1 MTVETANYEKKL
13 VAIVRRLPAERGKQL
28 LDFARFLAFETFNTT
43 ELDFLDDVIETAADA
58 KWDDLFASDEG
69 QTALDRL
76 ADEARWQAS
85 SGLFCARDGFVSR
98 SWPA

>member
-43 ELDFLDDVIETAADA
+43 DLDFLDNLVETETDA
-58 KWDDLFASDEG
+58 KWDTLLASDEG
-69 QTALDRL
+69 QTALDQL
-76 ADEARWQAS
+76 ADEAVATIK
-85 SGLFCARDGFVSR
+85 G
-98 SWPA
+98 